1 MAICYEVNP
10 ERFRLYFGFAGSLTR
25 GAHMAEQTGTLFS
38 RSNRAH
44 MLASPER
51 AHAAGLLCA
60 NMFSIRSPADAE
72 MTDPARMPILA
83 ALSMAG
89 G

>member
-38 RSNRAH
+38 RSNRAQV
-44 MLASPER
+44 LASS
-51 AHAAGLLCA
+51 ALVHAAGLLCI
-60 NMFSIRSPADAE
+60 NILSIRSPADAE

-83 ALSMAG
+83 AVSMAG